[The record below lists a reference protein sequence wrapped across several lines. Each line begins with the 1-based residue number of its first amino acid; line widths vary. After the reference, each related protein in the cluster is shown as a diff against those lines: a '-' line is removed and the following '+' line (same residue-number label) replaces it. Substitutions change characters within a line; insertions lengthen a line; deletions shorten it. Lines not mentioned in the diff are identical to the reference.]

1 MIFNLLWL
9 KSNNRIHSIRWG
21 LCIGEDLAEQREQCF
36 FNTDCLF
43 GNSVS
48 STFAY
53 YIDTFWP
60 RLSVRTQCL
69 KICSAEQLAQNVDSW
84 ENFLYIINRKLP
96 FKQKFFFL
104 SSPWSTC
111 IVWWSRLNYFVE
123 IPHFGKYTVLLSF
136 IVKQVF
142 TLKVHLRS
150 FRSH

>member
-21 LCIGEDLAEQREQCF
+21 LCIGEDLVEQREQCF

-60 RLSVRTQCL
+60 CLSVRTQCL

-84 ENFLYIINRKLP
+84 EKNLYIINRKLP
-96 FKQKFFFL
+96 FKKFFFFFLLLEVHAL
-104 SSPWSTC
+104 SDEVGWTILLKFHILVNIQCYLS
-111 IVWWSRLNYFVE
+111 
-123 IPHFGKYTVLLSF
+123 LLS
-136 IVKQVF
+136 
-142 TLKVHLRS
+142 RCS
-150 FRSH
+150 P

>member
-84 ENFLYIINRKLP
+84 EKNLYIISRKLP
-96 FKQKFFFL
+96 FKQNFFFFL
-104 SSPWSTC
+104 LLEVHALSDELGWTILLKFHILVNILCYLS
-111 IVWWSRLNYFVE
+111 
-123 IPHFGKYTVLLSF
+123 LLS
-136 IVKQVF
+136 
-142 TLKVHLRS
+142 RCS
-150 FRSH
+150 P

>member
-69 KICSAEQLAQNVDSW
+69 KICSAEQQAQNVDSW
-84 ENFLYIINRKLP
+84 EKNIYIINRKLS
-96 FKQKFFFL
+96 FKQIFFFFL
-104 SSPWSTC
+104 LLEVHALSDEVGWTILLKFHILVNIQCCYLS
-111 IVWWSRLNYFVE
+111 
-123 IPHFGKYTVLLSF
+123 LLS
-136 IVKQVF
+136 
-142 TLKVHLRS
+142 RCS
-150 FRSH
+150 P

>member
-21 LCIGEDLAEQREQCF
+21 LCIGKDLAEQREQCF

-69 KICSAEQLAQNVDSW
+69 KICSAEQLAQNVDSNKKKKYVLSI
-84 ENFLYIINRKLP
+84 ESCLSNKNF
-96 FKQKFFFL
+96 FFFL
-104 SSPWSTC
+104 LLEVHALSDEVGWTILLKFHILVNIQCCYLS
-111 IVWWSRLNYFVE
+111 
-123 IPHFGKYTVLLSF
+123 LLS
-136 IVKQVF
+136 
-142 TLKVHLRS
+142 RCS
-150 FRSH
+150 P

>member
-21 LCIGEDLAEQREQCF
+21 LCIGKDLAEQREQCF

-60 RLSVRTQCL
+60 CLSVRTQCL

-84 ENFLYIINRKLP
+84 EKNIYIINRKLS
-96 FKQKFFFL
+96 FKQIFFFFL
-104 SSPWSTC
+104 LLEVHALSDEVGWTILLKFHILVNIQCYLS
-111 IVWWSRLNYFVE
+111 
-123 IPHFGKYTVLLSF
+123 LLS
-136 IVKQVF
+136 
-142 TLKVHLRS
+142 RCS
-150 FRSH
+150 P

>member
-84 ENFLYIINRKLP
+84 EIFLYIINRKLP
-96 FKQKFFFL
+96 FKQNFFFFL
-104 SSPWSTC
+104 LLEVHALSDELGWTILLKFHILVNILCYLS
-111 IVWWSRLNYFVE
+111 
-123 IPHFGKYTVLLSF
+123 LLS
-136 IVKQVF
+136 
-142 TLKVHLRS
+142 RCS
-150 FRSH
+150 P

>member
-21 LCIGEDLAEQREQCF
+21 LCIGKDLAEQREQCF

-84 ENFLYIINRKLP
+84 EKNLYIINRKLP
-96 FKQKFFFL
+96 FKQEFFFFFL
-104 SSPWSTC
+104 
-111 IVWWSRLNYFVE
+111 
-123 IPHFGKYTVLLSF
+123 LLEVHALSDEVGWTILLKF
-136 IVKQVF
+136 HMMF

>member
-43 GNSVS
+43 CNSVS

-84 ENFLYIINRKLP
+84 EKNLYIINRKLP
-96 FKQKFFFL
+96 FKNFFFFFL
-104 SSPWSTC
+104 LLEVHALSDEVGWTILLKFHILVNIQCYLS
-111 IVWWSRLNYFVE
+111 
-123 IPHFGKYTVLLSF
+123 LLS
-136 IVKQVF
+136 
-142 TLKVHLRS
+142 RCS
-150 FRSH
+150 P

>member
-21 LCIGEDLAEQREQCF
+21 LCIGKDLAEQREQCF

-60 RLSVRTQCL
+60 CLSVRTQCL

-84 ENFLYIINRKLP
+84 EKNLYIINRKLP
-96 FKQKFFFL
+96 FKKIFFFFL
-104 SSPWSTC
+104 LLEVHALSDEVGWTILLKFHILVNIQCYLS
-111 IVWWSRLNYFVE
+111 
-123 IPHFGKYTVLLSF
+123 LLS
-136 IVKQVF
+136 
-142 TLKVHLRS
+142 RCS
-150 FRSH
+150 P

>member
-60 RLSVRTQCL
+60 CLSVRTQCL

-84 ENFLYIINRKLP
+84 EKNLYIINRKLP
-96 FKQKFFFL
+96 FKKIFFFFL
-104 SSPWSTC
+104 LLEVHALSDEVGWTILLKFHILVNIQCYLS
-111 IVWWSRLNYFVE
+111 
-123 IPHFGKYTVLLSF
+123 LLS
-136 IVKQVF
+136 
-142 TLKVHLRS
+142 RCS
-150 FRSH
+150 P

>member
-60 RLSVRTQCL
+60 RLSVITQCL

-84 ENFLYIINRKLP
+84 EKKYIYYQSKAAFQTI
-96 FKQKFFFL
+96 FFFFL
-104 SSPWSTC
+104 LLEVHALSDEVGWTILLKFHILVNIQCCYLS
-111 IVWWSRLNYFVE
+111 
-123 IPHFGKYTVLLSF
+123 LLS
-136 IVKQVF
+136 
-142 TLKVHLRS
+142 RCS
-150 FRSH
+150 P

>member
-21 LCIGEDLAEQREQCF
+21 LCIGEDLAEQREQC

-84 ENFLYIINRKLP
+84 EKNLYIINRKLP
-96 FKQKFFFL
+96 FKQIFFFFL
-104 SSPWSTC
+104 LLEVHALSDEVGWTILLKFHILVNIQCYLS
-111 IVWWSRLNYFVE
+111 
-123 IPHFGKYTVLLSF
+123 LLS
-136 IVKQVF
+136 
-142 TLKVHLRS
+142 RCS
-150 FRSH
+150 P

>member
-9 KSNNRIHSIRWG
+9 KSNNRIHSIRWD

-60 RLSVRTQCL
+60 CLSVRTQCL

-84 ENFLYIINRKLP
+84 EKNIYIINRKLP
-96 FKQKFFFL
+96 FKQKFLIFFFFL
-104 SSPWSTC
+104 LLEVHALSDEVGWTILLEFHILVNIQCYLS
-111 IVWWSRLNYFVE
+111 
-123 IPHFGKYTVLLSF
+123 LLS
-136 IVKQVF
+136 
-142 TLKVHLRS
+142 RCS
-150 FRSH
+150 P

>member
-84 ENFLYIINRKLP
+84 EKNLCIINRKLP
-96 FKQKFFFL
+96 FKQFFFFFL
-104 SSPWSTC
+104 LLEVHALSDEVGWTILLKFHILVNIQCCYLSLLTRCSP
-111 IVWWSRLNYFVE
+111 
-123 IPHFGKYTVLLSF
+123 
-136 IVKQVF
+136 
-142 TLKVHLRS
+142 
-150 FRSH
+150 

>member
-21 LCIGEDLAEQREQCF
+21 LCIGKDLAEQREQCF

-43 GNSVS
+43 GNSIS

-60 RLSVRTQCL
+60 CLSVRTQCL

-84 ENFLYIINRKLP
+84 EKNLYIINRKLP
-96 FKQKFFFL
+96 FKKIFFFFL
-104 SSPWSTC
+104 LLEVHALSDEVGWTILLKFHILVNIQCCYLS
-111 IVWWSRLNYFVE
+111 
-123 IPHFGKYTVLLSF
+123 LLS
-136 IVKQVF
+136 
-142 TLKVHLRS
+142 RCS
-150 FRSH
+150 P

>member
-21 LCIGEDLAEQREQCF
+21 LCIGEDLAEQREQYF

-84 ENFLYIINRKLP
+84 EKNLYIINRKLP
-96 FKQKFFFL
+96 FKQFFFFFL
-104 SSPWSTC
+104 LLEVHALSDEVGWTILLKFHILVNIQCYLS
-111 IVWWSRLNYFVE
+111 
-123 IPHFGKYTVLLSF
+123 LLS
-136 IVKQVF
+136 
-142 TLKVHLRS
+142 RCS
-150 FRSH
+150 P

>member
-21 LCIGEDLAEQREQCF
+21 LCIGKDLVEQREQCF

-60 RLSVRTQCL
+60 CLSVRTQCL

-84 ENFLYIINRKLP
+84 EKNLYIINRKLP
-96 FKQKFFFL
+96 FKKIFFFFL
-104 SSPWSTC
+104 LLEVHALSDEVGWTILLKFHILVNIQCYLS
-111 IVWWSRLNYFVE
+111 
-123 IPHFGKYTVLLSF
+123 LLS
-136 IVKQVF
+136 
-142 TLKVHLRS
+142 RCS
-150 FRSH
+150 P

>member
-60 RLSVRTQCL
+60 RLSVRTQYL

-84 ENFLYIINRKLP
+84 EKNLYIINRKLP
-96 FKQKFFFL
+96 FKQDFFFFL
-104 SSPWSTC
+104 LLEVHALSDEVGWTILLKFHILVNIQCCYLS
-111 IVWWSRLNYFVE
+111 
-123 IPHFGKYTVLLSF
+123 LLS
-136 IVKQVF
+136 
-142 TLKVHLRS
+142 RCS
-150 FRSH
+150 P

>member
-84 ENFLYIINRKLP
+84 EKNIYIINRKLP
-96 FKQKFFFL
+96 FKQFFFFFL
-104 SSPWSTC
+104 LLEVHALSDEVGWTILLKFHILVNIQCCYLS
-111 IVWWSRLNYFVE
+111 
-123 IPHFGKYTVLLSF
+123 LLS
-136 IVKQVF
+136 
-142 TLKVHLRS
+142 RCS
-150 FRSH
+150 P

>member
-60 RLSVRTQCL
+60 CLSVRTQCL

-84 ENFLYIINRKLP
+84 EKNLYIINRKLP
-96 FKQKFFFL
+96 FKKIFFFFL
-104 SSPWSTC
+104 LLEVHALSDEVGWTILLKFHILVNIQCCYLS
-111 IVWWSRLNYFVE
+111 
-123 IPHFGKYTVLLSF
+123 LLS
-136 IVKQVF
+136 
-142 TLKVHLRS
+142 RCS
-150 FRSH
+150 P

>member
-21 LCIGEDLAEQREQCF
+21 LCIGKDLAEQREQCF

-53 YIDTFWP
+53 CVDTFWP

-69 KICSAEQLAQNVDSW
+69 KICSAEKLAQNVDSW
-84 ENFLYIINRKLP
+84 EKNLYIINRKLP
-96 FKQKFFFL
+96 FKQKFFFFLLLEVHAL
-104 SSPWSTC
+104 SDEVGWTILLKFHILVNIQCCYLS
-111 IVWWSRLNYFVE
+111 
-123 IPHFGKYTVLLSF
+123 LLS
-136 IVKQVF
+136 
-142 TLKVHLRS
+142 RCS
-150 FRSH
+150 P

>member
-69 KICSAEQLAQNVDSW
+69 KICSAEQQAQNVDSW
-84 ENFLYIINRKLP
+84 EKKIYIINRKLS
-96 FKQKFFFL
+96 FKQIFFFFL
-104 SSPWSTC
+104 LLEVHALSDEVGWTILLKFHILVNIQCCYLS
-111 IVWWSRLNYFVE
+111 
-123 IPHFGKYTVLLSF
+123 LLS
-136 IVKQVF
+136 
-142 TLKVHLRS
+142 RCS
-150 FRSH
+150 P

>member
-21 LCIGEDLAEQREQCF
+21 LCIGEDLAEQREQPTVCSA
-36 FNTDCLF
+36 TALARPSLITLTRF
-43 GNSVS
+43 G
-48 STFAY
+48 
-53 YIDTFWP
+53 
-60 RLSVRTQCL
+60 RLSVRTQYL

-84 ENFLYIINRKLP
+84 EKNIYIINRKLP

-142 TLKVHLRS
+142 TLKVHLHS

>member
-43 GNSVS
+43 GNSAS

-69 KICSAEQLAQNVDSW
+69 KICSAEKLAQNVDSW
-84 ENFLYIINRKLP
+84 EKKIYIINRKLP
-96 FKQKFFFL
+96 FKQKFFLFFL
-104 SSPWSTC
+104 LLEVHALSDEVGWTILLEFHILVNIQCYLS
-111 IVWWSRLNYFVE
+111 
-123 IPHFGKYTVLLSF
+123 LLS
-136 IVKQVF
+136 
-142 TLKVHLRS
+142 RCS
-150 FRSH
+150 P

>member
-84 ENFLYIINRKLP
+84 EKKNIYYQSKAAFQNF
-96 FKQKFFFL
+96 FFFL
-104 SSPWSTC
+104 LLEVHALSDEVAWTILLKFHILVNIQCCYLS
-111 IVWWSRLNYFVE
+111 
-123 IPHFGKYTVLLSF
+123 LLS
-136 IVKQVF
+136 
-142 TLKVHLRS
+142 RCS
-150 FRSH
+150 P

>member
-84 ENFLYIINRKLP
+84 EKKIYIINRKLS
-96 FKQKFFFL
+96 FKQIFFFFL
-104 SSPWSTC
+104 LLEVHALSDEVGWTILLKFHILVNIQCCYLS
-111 IVWWSRLNYFVE
+111 
-123 IPHFGKYTVLLSF
+123 LLS
-136 IVKQVF
+136 
-142 TLKVHLRS
+142 RCS
-150 FRSH
+150 P

>member
-9 KSNNRIHSIRWG
+9 KSNNRIHSIRWS
-21 LCIGEDLAEQREQCF
+21 LCIGKDLAEQRELCF
-36 FNTDCLF
+36 LNTDCLF

-84 ENFLYIINRKLP
+84 EKKIYITFQI
-96 FKQKFFFL
+96 KFFFFFLLLEVHAL
-104 SSPWSTC
+104 SDEVGWTILLKFHILVNIQCYLS
-111 IVWWSRLNYFVE
+111 
-123 IPHFGKYTVLLSF
+123 LLS
-136 IVKQVF
+136 
-142 TLKVHLRS
+142 RCS
-150 FRSH
+150 P

>member
-84 ENFLYIINRKLP
+84 EKNLYIINRKLP
-96 FKQKFFFL
+96 FKQIFFFFL
-104 SSPWSTC
+104 LLEVHALSDEVGWTILLKFHILVNIQCCYLS
-111 IVWWSRLNYFVE
+111 
-123 IPHFGKYTVLLSF
+123 LLS
-136 IVKQVF
+136 
-142 TLKVHLRS
+142 RCS
-150 FRSH
+150 P

>member
-21 LCIGEDLAEQREQCF
+21 LCIGKDLAEQRERF

-84 ENFLYIINRKLP
+84 EKKSKAAFQTKI
-96 FKQKFFFL
+96 FFFFL
-104 SSPWSTC
+104 FLEVHALSDEVGWTILLKFHILVNIQCCYLS
-111 IVWWSRLNYFVE
+111 
-123 IPHFGKYTVLLSF
+123 LLS
-136 IVKQVF
+136 
-142 TLKVHLRS
+142 RCS
-150 FRSH
+150 P

>member
-21 LCIGEDLAEQREQCF
+21 LCIGKDLAEQREQCF

-43 GNSVS
+43 GSSVS

-69 KICSAEQLAQNVDSW
+69 KICSAEQLAQNVKI
-84 ENFLYIINRKLP
+84 YILSIESCHSNKS
-96 FKQKFFFL
+96 FFFL

>member
-84 ENFLYIINRKLP
+84 EKNLYIINRKLP
-96 FKQKFFFL
+96 FKQIFFFFL
-104 SSPWSTC
+104 LLEVHALSDEVGWTILLKFHILVNIQCYNLS
-111 IVWWSRLNYFVE
+111 
-123 IPHFGKYTVLLSF
+123 LLS
-136 IVKQVF
+136 
-142 TLKVHLRS
+142 RCS
-150 FRSH
+150 P

>member
-21 LCIGEDLAEQREQCF
+21 LCIGKDLAEQREQWF

-60 RLSVRTQCL
+60 CLSVRTQRL

-84 ENFLYIINRKLP
+84 EKNLYIINRKLP
-96 FKQKFFFL
+96 FKKNFFFFL
-104 SSPWSTC
+104 LLEVHALSDEVGWTILLKFHILVNIQCYLS
-111 IVWWSRLNYFVE
+111 
-123 IPHFGKYTVLLSF
+123 LLS
-136 IVKQVF
+136 
-142 TLKVHLRS
+142 RCS
-150 FRSH
+150 P

>member
-21 LCIGEDLAEQREQCF
+21 LCIGEDLAEQREQYF

-48 STFAY
+48 STFTY

-69 KICSAEQLAQNVDSW
+69 KICSAEQQAQNVDSW
-84 ENFLYIINRKLP
+84 EKKIYIINRKLS
-96 FKQKFFFL
+96 FKQIFFFFL
-104 SSPWSTC
+104 LLEVHALSDEVGWTILLKFHILVNMQCCYLSLLTRCSP
-111 IVWWSRLNYFVE
+111 
-123 IPHFGKYTVLLSF
+123 
-136 IVKQVF
+136 
-142 TLKVHLRS
+142 
-150 FRSH
+150 

>member
-84 ENFLYIINRKLP
+84 EKNLCIINRKLP
-96 FKQKFFFL
+96 FKQEFFFFFL
-104 SSPWSTC
+104 
-111 IVWWSRLNYFVE
+111 
-123 IPHFGKYTVLLSF
+123 LLEVHALSDEVGWTILLKF
-136 IVKQVF
+136 HMMF

>member
-21 LCIGEDLAEQREQCF
+21 LCIGKDLAEQREQCF

-84 ENFLYIINRKLP
+84 EKKIYIINRKLS
-96 FKQKFFFL
+96 FKQNFFFSFLLLEVQAL
-104 SSPWSTC
+104 SDEVGWTILLKFHILVNIQCCYLS
-111 IVWWSRLNYFVE
+111 
-123 IPHFGKYTVLLSF
+123 LLS
-136 IVKQVF
+136 
-142 TLKVHLRS
+142 RCS
-150 FRSH
+150 P

>member
-84 ENFLYIINRKLP
+84 EKKICIINRKLS
-96 FKQKFFFL
+96 FKQNFFFFL
-104 SSPWSTC
+104 LLEVHALSDEVGWTILLKFHILVNIQCCYLS
-111 IVWWSRLNYFVE
+111 
-123 IPHFGKYTVLLSF
+123 LLS
-136 IVKQVF
+136 
-142 TLKVHLRS
+142 RCS
-150 FRSH
+150 P

>member
-84 ENFLYIINRKLP
+84 EKKYIYYQSKAAFQTKI
-96 FKQKFFFL
+96 FFFFL
-104 SSPWSTC
+104 LLEVHALSDEVGWTILLKFHILVNIQCCYLS
-111 IVWWSRLNYFVE
+111 
-123 IPHFGKYTVLLSF
+123 LLS
-136 IVKQVF
+136 
-142 TLKVHLRS
+142 RCS
-150 FRSH
+150 P